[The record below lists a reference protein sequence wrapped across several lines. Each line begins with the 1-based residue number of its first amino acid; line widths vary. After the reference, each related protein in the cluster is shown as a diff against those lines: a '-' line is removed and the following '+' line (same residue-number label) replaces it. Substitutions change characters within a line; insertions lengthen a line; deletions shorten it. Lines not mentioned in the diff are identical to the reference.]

1 MNEDKMN
8 EDKIDDL
15 AEALYHPE
23 HLADELSEIVQVED
37 SELDKLVD
45 VAYEQVKQ
53 LVRERVGGSDA
64 QVVISSDKVAN
75 CGVELGDALVDEIVD
90 YINEIVANC
99 EDDLDDMLNS

>member
-1 MNEDKMN
+1 MN

-23 HLADELSEIVQVED
+23 HLADDLFEIAQVED
-37 SELDKLVD
+37 SDLDKLIE

-53 LVRERVGGSDA
+53 LVRERVNGSNE

-75 CGVELGDALVDEIVD
+75 CGVELGDALVDEIVE
-90 YINEIVANC
+90 YINEMVANC
-99 EDDLDDMLNS
+99 NYDLDDMLNG